1 MTDAT
6 DILGRPP
13 RRRSVDESADADLS
27 GPTIADLAKPL
38 SATVM
43 PRRAMFSAGG
53 GIMTEA
59 DARRTQRKVNYHPKP
74 YRGL

>member
-13 RRRSVDESADADLS
+13 RRRSVDDSADVDLS

-38 SATVM
+38 SA
-43 PRRAMFSAGG
+43 
-53 GIMTEA
+53 
-59 DARRTQRKVNYHPKP
+59 KPKP